1 MTTIRAS
8 RTLLASAV
16 LVFGLSVFLSAC
28 SGGAD
33 TAAPDD
39 TMAATTTIPALAYP
53 TYADPQIPISVGLSR
68 RFAIV
73 LPSDPESGWRW
84 IIEPVD
90 QSLLAPLGSEFSSDP
105 KLVGSV
111 PVTTTSTTS
120 TTSMFLATTTTTTS
134 VDATGSATTS
144 TMAPAPPLVQVVS
157 FAARGLGPTF
167 VRFRYERIGASG
179 ADPATG
185 PSRTE
190 TFAVVIVPDVQVP
203 GAVPSTLVP

>member
-1 MTTIRAS
+1 MTRTRAS
-8 RTLLASAV
+8 TTLLVGAILIA
-16 LVFGLSVFLSAC
+16 GLSGFLSAC
-28 SGGAD
+28 SGGTDGATTED
-33 TAAPDD
+33 TV
-39 TMAATTTIPALAYP
+39 AATTTIPALAYP

-90 QSLLAPLGSEFSSDP
+90 LALLAPLGSEFSEDP
-105 KLVGSV
+105 KLLASI
-111 PVTTTSTTS
+111 P
-120 TTSMFLATTTTTTS
+120 ATTTTT
-134 VDATGSATTS
+134 VTTVMAMVTTTTTAGDNPAS
-144 TMAPAPPLVQVVS
+144 TTTTMVPAPLVQVIS

-185 PSRTE
+185 TDPSQAT
-190 TFAVVIVPDVQVP
+190 TFAVVIVPDVEVP
-203 GAVPSTLVP
+203 GTAPSSIVP

>member
-90 QSLLAPLGSEFSSDP
+90 QAFLAPLGSEFSSDP

-111 PVTTTSTTS
+111 PVSTTSTTS
-120 TTSMFLATTTTTTS
+120 TTSMLLATTTSADPTGTS
-134 VDATGSATTS
+134 TTS
-144 TMAPAPPLVQVVS
+144 TLPPTPPLVQVVS
-157 FAARGLGPTF
+157 FAARSLGPTF

-185 PSRTE
+185 PSRTA
-190 TFAVVIVPDVQVP
+190 TFAVVIVPDVEVP
-203 GAVPSTLVP
+203 GTAPSTLAR